1 MVVSDQELAIVILLL
16 CPAFGPSTT
25 RVPEKPLNKNTKVFK
40 LLKDEGMKIYKLSIS
55 GNNNMDLRD
64 RFFKTPIIV
73 RLWEKY
79 APIMTL
85 KDFFAKTE
93 PKKEL
98 SQTFSEI
105 TGVMRKRYGLLMS
118 SEWVAEYPE

>member
-1 MVVSDQELAIVILLL
+1 MFVSDRELAIVILLI

-25 RVPEKPLNKNTKVFK
+25 KVPEKPLNKNTKVFK
-40 LLKDEGMKIYKLSIS
+40 LLRDEGMKIYKLSITD
-55 GNNNMDLRD
+55 NNNLHLRD

-79 APIMTL
+79 APLMTL
-85 KDFFAKTE
+85 KDFFAKTD

-98 SQTFSEI
+98 SPTFSEI
-105 TGVMRKRYGLLMS
+105 TGVMRKRYGLFMS